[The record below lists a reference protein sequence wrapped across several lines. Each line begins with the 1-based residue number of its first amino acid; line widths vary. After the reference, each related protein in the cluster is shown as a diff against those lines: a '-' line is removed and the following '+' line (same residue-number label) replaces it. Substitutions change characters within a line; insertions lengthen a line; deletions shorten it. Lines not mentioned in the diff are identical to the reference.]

1 MLMPFTLSNSRGFSL
16 HDYIQWLE
24 GIIDAIH
31 DGILVVDANGIVR
44 HINREYTV
52 ITGVPKHA
60 IIGKPLSEVRPGAQL
75 PLTLT
80 DGKKRA
86 GIYRKEGKKEYVV
99 DMAPIFQGNQV
110 IGAVSVC
117 KSVSEVDAL
126 TKELS
131 MSKKRVAQ
139 LEKAVGRIHWARYGF
154 QDIIGADGGLKNVM
168 EQAKK
173 IATTELYILIT
184 GESGTGKELFAQAIH
199 RNSHRRQEPFVAIN
213 CAAIPLH
220 LLESELFGYEEGAF
234 THSKHGGKIGLFELA
249 HKGTLFLDEI
259 GDMTQDLQ
267 AKLLRVLQ
275 EGRIRKVG
283 GLAEREID
291 VRVIAAT
298 NKDLQAMVQKKRFR
312 DDLYYRLNVVHLTIP
327 PLRQRK
333 QDLAAIVSSF
343 IRQRPRQAHFTVD
356 PEAMDLLQ
364 QYDWPG
370 NIREL
375 KNTIDYALNIT
386 DDDTIMIADLPETM
400 KRQMSTNPAPS
411 TGRHL
416 KTVVEK
422 AEYQAIIAAL
432 QESGFDGKGKKLA
445 AKRLGISLATLY
457 NKLSYYR
464 IKKSF

>member
-1 MLMPFTLSNSRGFSL
+1 MSFPLPNSQHFSL

-31 DGILVVDANGIVR
+31 DGILVIDANGIVQ
-44 HINREYTV
+44 HINQEYTV
-52 ITGVPKHA
+52 ITGVSKQA
-60 IIGKPLSEVRPGAQL
+60 IIGKPLQEIRPGAQL

-80 DGKKRA
+80 DGKYRS

-99 DMAPIFQGNQV
+99 DMAPIIHRDRV

-117 KSVSEVDAL
+117 KSVSEVHAL

-131 MSKKRVAQ
+131 LSKKRVAQ
-139 LEKAVGRIHWARYGF
+139 LEKAVGHLHRANYTF
-154 QDIIGADGGLKNVM
+154 PDIVGAEGGLKKVIQ
-168 EQAKK
+168 QARK
-173 IATTELYILIT
+173 IATSALNVLIT

-199 RNSHRRQEPFVAIN
+199 QSSHRKNAPFVAVN

-234 THSKHGGKIGLFELA
+234 THSKHGGKMGLFELA
-249 HKGTLFLDEI
+249 HTGTLFLDEI

-275 EGRIRKVG
+275 EGRIRRVG
-283 GLAEREID
+283 GLEEREID

-298 NKDLQAMVQKKRFR
+298 NKDLQAMVEKKRFR
-312 DDLYYRLNVVHLTIP
+312 DDLYYRLNVVHLSIP

-333 QDLAAIVSSF
+333 QDLAAIVSSL
-343 IRQRPRQAHFTVD
+343 IRQRPRQAHFTID
-356 PEAMDLLQ
+356 PEAMVMLH

-375 KNTIDYALNIT
+375 KNTIDYALNIA
-386 DDDTIMIADLPETM
+386 DGETITSADLPETLR
-400 KRQMSTNPAPS
+400 RQVFANPAPS
-411 TGRHL
+411 ADRHL
-416 KTVVEK
+416 KTIVEQ
-422 AEYQAIIAAL
+422 AEYQAIVTVL
-432 QESGFDGKGKKLA
+432 QETGYDGKGKKEA

-457 NKLSYYR
+457 NKLSYY
-464 IKKSF
+464 KMKGDF